1 MAKFNQ
7 PDPRNEGTQCW
18 VNGLVDRDAAS
29 VHVLDSVVQ
38 GGDAVWEGLRITD
51 GHAIQLEPHL
61 DRLVDSAH
69 ALAFTDIP
77 SRDALRDAI
86 FQTLEAN
93 GMRDGV
99 HCRITLS
106 RGRKSTSGMDPRL
119 NVHGPTLI
127 IVPEY
132 KGMVY
137 GDEGI
142 RLVTSA
148 IRRNSTQFLES
159 HIHHNNLLNN
169 ILAKI
174 DANVA
179 GVDDAVMLDDRG
191 FLAETNA
198 TNLFVVRKGILLTPF
213 AHACLPGLTRQ
224 FVLDVADRVGL
235 EAPEADLSLTE
246 LYTAEEAFTTGT
258 MGALAHVTEVD
269 GRRIAGGEKGAVTRR
284 MQQAYE
290 EHILETATPLT
301 F

>member
-7 PDPRNEGTQCW
+7 PDPRNAGTQCW
-18 VNGLVDRDAAS
+18 VNGLVARDAAS

-77 SRDALRDAI
+77 ARDALREAI

-93 GMRDGV
+93 GMRHGV
-99 HCRITLS
+99 HCRITVS

-142 RLVTSA
+142 
-148 IRRNSTQFLES
+148 
-159 HIHHNNLLNN
+159 
-169 ILAKI
+169 
-174 DANVA
+174 A
-179 GVDDAVMLDDRG
+179 GHECHPTKQSPIPRQPHPPQQPAQQ
-191 FLAETNA
+191 
-198 TNLFVVRKGILLTPF
+198 
-213 AHACLPGLTRQ
+213 HPGE
-224 FVLDVADRVGL
+224 D
-235 EAPEADLSLTE
+235 
-246 LYTAEEAFTTGT
+246 
-258 MGALAHVTEVD
+258 
-269 GRRIAGGEKGAVTRR
+269 
-284 MQQAYE
+284 
-290 EHILETATPLT
+290 
-301 F
+301 